1 MKETQEDKNV
11 SEQILPE
18 AENYIND
25 LFKEKLSNRYL
36 FHNYKHTTDVVQATK
51 KLAEES
57 EIEEEEKE
65 LMLIAAW
72 FHDAGLVDTYEGH
85 EKASANLAEDFLKE
99 NNYSEPQIEEVK
111 RLILSTNPEHVPKDL
126 PEEILH
132 DADISHIGKKGFFR
146 KGELLRVETEHFTNK
161 TFSEL
166 SWQKDQYDF
175 LINHDFI
182 TQAAKEKYEKRRAK
196 NIKKQRSNIHKARKV
211 TTRKKTGKDFGRG
224 IDTLYRAN
232 YRNHINLSA
241 IADGKANMMISINT
255 IILSVIVTLSGASL
269 SLSDGFTV
277 ANIRFIIPILIL
289 LLGCLSSV
297 VFAIISA
304 RPKVTEKEI
313 DMEEVKKNKASV
325 LYFGNFLR
333 IPQDEFVMHLRQLK
347 QDQKL
352 LYDSMSMD
360 LYNLGI
366 VLKEKYRLLKVSY
379 NLFMVG
385 LVASVLTFISI
396 FFYTNA

>member
-1 MKETQEDKNV
+1 MTETQEK
-11 SEQILPE
+11 EKATPKILKE
-18 AENYIND
+18 ASDHINI
-25 LFKEKLSNRYL
+25 LFKEKLTQRHL
-36 FHNYKHTTDVVQATK
+36 FHNYTHTLDVVSATE
-51 KLAEES
+51 KLADDS
-57 EIEEEEKE
+57 AVSDEEKE
-65 LMLIAAW
+65 MLLIAAW
-72 FHDAGLVDTYEGH
+72 FHDAGMVDDYDNH
-85 EKASANLAEDFLKE
+85 EEESARRAEEFLKE
-99 NNYSEPQIEEVK
+99 HKYPAKKIKQI
-111 RLILSTNPEHVPKDL
+111 KDL
-126 PEEILH
+126 ITSTKKEYKPQTFLQEILH
-132 DADISHIGKKGFFR
+132 DADLSHIGKKGFFR
-146 KGELLRVETEHFTNK
+146 KGELYRVEIEHFKNK

-166 SWQKDQYDF
+166 EWQKAQYDF

-182 TQAAKEKYEKRRAK
+182 TQAAKENYEKRRAK

-269 SLSDGFTV
+269 SVSGKLSIE
-277 ANIRFIIPILIL
+277 NLRFIMPILIL
-289 LLGCLSSV
+289 LLGCLGSV

-313 DMEEVKKNKASV
+313 DMKEVKNNKTSI

-333 IPQDEFVMHLRQLK
+333 IPQDDFVMHLRQLK

-360 LYNLGI
+360 LYSLGL
-366 VLKEKYRLLKVSY
+366 VLKEKYRLLKISY

-385 LVASVLTFISI
+385 IVASVLTFIFI
-396 FFYTNA
+396 FFYTNR

>member
-1 MKETQEDKNV
+1 MTDTHEDEGTSGN
-11 SEQILPE
+11 ILKE
-18 AENYIND
+18 AEVYINN
-25 LFKEKLSNRYL
+25 LFKKHLSKRYL
-36 FHNYKHTTDVVQATK
+36 FHNYKHTLEVVKT
-51 KLAEES
+51 AEELADKNDLS
-57 EIEEEEKE
+57 EEDKE
-65 LMLIAAW
+65 LIVLAAW
-72 FHDAGLVDTYEGH
+72 FHDSGLIDNYEEH
-85 EKASANLAEDFLKE
+85 EKASARRAEEFLKKHDYPANKIEKVKSHIISTKYDVPPE
-99 NNYSEPQIEEVK
+99 NLQ
-111 RLILSTNPEHVPKDL
+111 
-126 PEEILH
+126 EEILH
-132 DADISHIGKKGFFR
+132 DADIVHIGKKGFFR
-146 KGELLRVETEHFTNK
+146 KGELLRVEKENFLNKSYTEL
-161 TFSEL
+161 E
-166 SWQKDQYDF
+166 WQKNQYDF
-175 LINHDFI
+175 LINNDFI
-182 TQAAKEKYEKRRAK
+182 TQPAKKNYEKRRAK

-269 SLSDGFTV
+269 SLSDGLSI
-277 ANIRFIIPILIL
+277 ANLRFIMPIFIL
-289 LLGCLSSV
+289 LLGCLASV

-313 DMEEVKKNKASV
+313 DMEEVKNNKASI

-333 IPQDEFVMHLRQLK
+333 IPKEDFVMHLRQLK

-360 LYNLGI
+360 LYSLGI
-366 VLKEKYRLLKVSY
+366 VLKEKYRLLKISY

-385 LVASVLTFISI
+385 LVASVLTFIFI
-396 FFYTNA
+396 FFYTNY

>member
-1 MKETQEDKNV
+1 MAETEEKNV
-11 SEQILPE
+11 SDKILTE
-18 AENYIND
+18 TKSYINS
-25 LFKEKLSNRYL
+25 LFKEELSRKCL
-36 FHNYKHTTDVVQATK
+36 FHNYKHTTDVVEATEI
-51 KLAEES
+51 LAEKCNLS
-57 EIEEEEKE
+57 EEEKE
-65 LMLIAAW
+65 MLLLAAW
-72 FHDAGLVDTYEGH
+72 FHDAGMVDVYEGH
-85 EKASANLAEDFLKE
+85 EKAGAKRAEDFLKKQDYPE
-99 NNYSEPQIEEVK
+99 DKISEIK
-111 RLILSTNPEHVPKDL
+111 RLIISTDPKHEPQDL
-126 PEEILH
+126 YEEIMH
-132 DADISHIGKKGFFR
+132 DADLHHIGKKGYFR
-146 KGELLRVETEHFTNK
+146 KGELLRVETEHHTNK

-166 SWQKDQYDF
+166 DWQKNQYEF

-182 TQAAKEKYEKRRAK
+182 TQAGKEEYEKRRAK
-196 NIKKQRSNIHKARKV
+196 NIKKQRKNIHKARKV

-269 SLSDGFTV
+269 SLSEGFNVT
-277 ANIRFIIPILIL
+277 NLRYIMPILIL

-304 RPKVTEKEI
+304 RPKVTEKDV
-313 DMEEVKKNKASV
+313 DMKEVKKNKASV

-333 IPQDEFVMHLRQLK
+333 LAREDFVMHLRQLK

-360 LYNLGI
+360 LYNLGL
-366 VLKEKYRLLKVSY
+366 VLKEKYRLLKISY

-385 LVASVLTFISI
+385 LVASVLTFIFI